1 MNAIVEFVSLTFNR
15 QLRAARALIGWDQDK
30 LALKARVAIGTIR
43 RMESLEGPIRC
54 NMSTLR
60 KVQTALES
68 AGIEFLNHG
77 EPGVRL
83 KKR

>member
-1 MNAIVEFVSLTFNR
+1 MHATVNIVSLTFNR
-15 QLRAARALIGWDQDK
+15 QLRAARALIGWDQEQ
-30 LALKARVAIGTIR
+30 LARTSGIAVNTIR
-43 RMESLEGPIRC
+43 RMEAIEGDIRC
-54 NMSTLR
+54 NTTTLR
-60 KVQTALES
+60 KVQTALET